1 MTKHIE
7 HDAALSRAIAAELSI
22 PPGQTERTIALMDE
36 GNTIPFLARY
46 RKEATGGLDET
57 QLRSLQE
64 ALARRRAL
72 EERRAAII
80 ASLSEQGVLSDALR
94 SKVEAADKLTALED
108 LYLPYRPKRRTR
120 AMMARERGLGP
131 LADLMKRPGAEPPLS
146 AARRFVSPDKD
157 VASPED
163 ALSGARDI
171 LAEEAAEDADIRG
184 RARRVALADALLTA
198 KKAPKAEDPQGKYSQ
213 YYAFSESLPR
223 LQPHRVLACDRG
235 EAEGVLKVN
244 VELPDARILG
254 FLHEHFGVRA
264 EAWRAEVEAALAD
277 GYKRLLAP
285 ALERDLRAALTE
297 KAQAHAITV
306 FAANLKSLLLQPPLR
321 GRVVLGI
328 DPGYRTGCKVVVVD
342 PTGTPLMPGFAIYP
356 HEPQRQR
363 QEAIAT
369 LRTLVSRHGVNVV
382 AIGNGTA
389 SRETEQVVAE
399 AIRGTDARY
408 LLVSEA
414 GASVYSASEVAREEF
429 PELDATQRGTISIAR
444 RLQDP
449 LAELVKIDPQAIGV
463 GLYQHDLDQ
472 KALGSALSGVVEDAV
487 NHVGVDL
494 NTASAA
500 LLTHVAGLNKKVA
513 AAIVKQRQTTGAFR
527 RRADLKKVKGLGD
540 RTFEQCAG
548 FLRIPGGAEPLDN
561 TAIHPESYAATRQ
574 LLERLGLSASDKA
587 LAPLIQGVRADAPRL
602 ASALGV
608 GEPTLRDIL
617 ANLEKPGRDPRED
630 LAPPHLRQDVLKVE
644 DLQPGMRLMGT
655 VRNVVDFGAF
665 VDIGVKNDGLVHVSE
680 LSDRFVR
687 NPLEVVGVGDVVEVE
702 VLEVDRQRGRVSL
715 SRKRVLNGRA
725 T

>member
-7 HDAALSRAIAAELSI
+7 DASLSQALAKDLGLSLPQAEK
-22 PPGQTERTIALMDE
+22 TIALLDE

-46 RKEATGGLDET
+46 RKEATGGLDEG
-57 QLRSLQE
+57 QLRALQE
-64 ALARRRAL
+64 ALSRLRAL
-72 EERRAAII
+72 EERRATIL
-80 ASLSEQGVLSDALR
+80 ASLAEQGVLSDELR
-94 SKVEAADKLTALED
+94 RKVQSADKLTTLED

-120 AMMARERGLGP
+120 AMIAKERGLAP
-131 LADLMKRPGAEPPLS
+131 LAELMKRPPAESPLA
-146 AARRFVSPDKD
+146 AARRFVAPDQE
-157 VASPED
+157 VPSPED
-163 ALSGARDI
+163 ALAGARDI
-171 LAEEAAEDADIRG
+171 LAEEAAEDADLRG
-184 RARRVALADALLTA
+184 RARRVTLTEGLLSA
-198 KKAPKAEDPQGKYSQ
+198 KKAPKAEDPQGKYAQ
-213 YYAFSESLPR
+213 YYAFSEAVAKV
-223 LQPHRVLACDRG
+223 QPHRVLACDRG
-235 EAEGVLKVN
+235 EAENVLKVS
-244 VELPDARILG
+244 VELPDARILA
-254 FLHEHFGVRA
+254 FMQERWSVRA
-264 EAWRAEVEAALAD
+264 EGWRAEVETALAD
-277 GYKRLLAP
+277 AYKRLLAP
-285 ALERDLRAALTE
+285 ALERDVRAALTE

-321 GRVVLGI
+321 GQVVLGV

-342 PTGTPLMPGFAIYP
+342 PTGTPLMPGIAIYP

-369 LRTLVSRHGVNVV
+369 LRALIAKHGVTVV

-389 SRETEQVVAE
+389 SRETEQLVAE
-399 AIRGTDARY
+399 AIRDTGARY
-408 LLVSEA
+408 LMVSEA

-429 PELDATQRGTISIAR
+429 PDLDATQRGTISIAR

-463 GLYQHDLDQ
+463 GLYQHDLNE
-472 KALGSALSGVVEDAV
+472 KALGSALAGVVEDAV

-513 AAIVKQRQTTGAFR
+513 AAIVQQRQSQGLFK

-548 FLRIPGGAEPLDN
+548 FLRIPGGEDPLDN
-561 TAIHPESYAATRQ
+561 TAIHPESYKATRQ
-574 LLERLGLSASDKA
+574 LLETLGLSAASKDLGTRLTA
-587 LAPLIQGVRADAPRL
+587 ARTDAPRL
-602 ASALGV
+602 ASALGI

-617 ANLEKPGRDPRED
+617 SNLEKPGRDPRED
-630 LAPPHLRQDVLKVE
+630 LPLPHLRQDVLKLE
-644 DLQPGMRLMGT
+644 DLKPGMRLMGT

-702 VLEVDRQRGRVSL
+702 VLDIDRQRARVSL
-715 SRKRVLNGRA
+715 SRKRVLIGSA